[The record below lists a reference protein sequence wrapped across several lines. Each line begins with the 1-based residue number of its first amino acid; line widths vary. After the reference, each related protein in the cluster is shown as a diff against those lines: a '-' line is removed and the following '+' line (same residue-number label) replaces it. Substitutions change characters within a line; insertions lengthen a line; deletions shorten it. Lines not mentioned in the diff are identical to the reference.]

1 MVVDDN
7 PRWRRLMKSLFE
19 PAGTVTEC
27 SSGEQAVSCFTEEQ
41 PDWVLMD
48 ISMGGLDGIE
58 AASLIK
64 GRDSSARILFVTQ
77 HEDPVTQDKAGQIGC
92 ELVPKDRIQ
101 DLQSRLREGFF
112 SVSLRT

>member
-1 MVVDDN
+1 
-7 PRWRRLMKSLFE
+7 MKSLFE

-58 AASLIK
+58 AASRIRM
-64 GRDSSARILFVTQ
+64 GRADARILFVSQ
-77 HEDPVTQDKAGQIGC
+77 HGDPLTRDQAARLGC
-92 ELVPKDRIQ
+92 DLVPKDHIEDLVGRI
-101 DLQSRLREGFF
+101 RGGYF
-112 SVSLRT
+112 SASEPS